1 MIYRF
6 KKLISDVREGNP
18 NIQVFVS
25 AILPRDVSLFPGA
38 KNKLTLLDMCNDRA
52 KKVNDAIRLMD
63 DVVLIEHPRFGSDRY
78 SANRV
83 LLFRDGLHLTPDG
96 VKEMKLDIETAIRFR
111 LKPTTRRAPSFC
123 RPVLTTPLSVSVPST
138 SDESVFTEDDFPALP
153 TKAQVATQKKEVPI
167 QKKEETTQKKEDS
180 TQKKEVTTQ
189 KKEVTTQKKEAPTQ
203 KKEVTTQK
211 KEAPTHKKE
220 VTTQKKEAPTQK
232 KKVTT
237 QKKEVTTQKKEA
249 PTQKREVTTQKKKAP
264 TQKKEVTTQKKEA
277 PTQKKEVTTQKKEAP
292 TQK

>member
-38 KNKLTLLDMCNDRA
+38 KNKLTLLNMCNDLA

-83 LLFRDGLHLTPDG
+83 LLSRDGLHLTPDG
-96 VKEMKLDIETAIRFR
+96 VKEMKLDIETAIRFQ

-138 SDESVFTEDDFPALP
+138 SNESVFTKDDFPALP
-153 TKAQVATQKKEVPI
+153 TKDQVATQKKECLFRR
-167 QKKEETTQKKEDS
+167 
-180 TQKKEVTTQ
+180 
-189 KKEVTTQKKEAPTQ
+189 
-203 KKEVTTQK
+203 
-211 KEAPTHKKE
+211 
-220 VTTQKKEAPTQK
+220 K
-232 KKVTT
+232 KKLRRRR
-237 QKKEVTTQKKEA
+237 K
-249 PTQKREVTTQKKKAP
+249 
-264 TQKKEVTTQKKEA
+264 
-277 PTQKKEVTTQKKEAP
+277 
-292 TQK
+292 